1 MGGFGSRQPRNL
13 TFASSGQLVCTV
25 AMSRRGLWLSRGVGI
40 SRSAAGEQEARQRD
54 HAAVRRLRRIRRIA
68 SQRTIVT
75 DPVRVVADVVTGR
88 LMAFRGP
95 QSFGSLYFLDY
106 PSPTQRTESVSGS
119 VPYVLVRFLRSEDRL
134 AVEEGNGTFADRF
147 RAYAGEREDV
157 G

>member
-1 MGGFGSRQPRNL
+1 MDNPYR
-13 TFASSGQLVCTV
+13 ASAS
-25 AMSRRGLWLSRGVGI
+25 ADASWLS
-40 SRSAAGEQEARQRD
+40 
-54 HAAVRRLRRIRRIA
+54 AVP
-68 SQRTIVT
+68 S
-75 DPVRVVADVVTGR
+75 P
-88 LMAFRGP
+88 
-95 QSFGSLYFLDY
+95 FGSLYFLDY